1 MDGIARACS
10 LLPAPEETFSHLFF
24 DCPITNNL
32 KKNFIQT
39 YVNQLG
45 IYDRVTDI
53 KKPIPNTV
61 NLFLKTTLCVF
72 QFLIW
77 EAKLKKT
84 TPALETILLDL
95 FYVLKGSLKCS
106 AKLIIGKDVNR
117 LSNLFSH
124 RRWNEL

>member
-32 KKNFIQT
+32 QKNFIQT

-53 KKPIPNTV
+53 KKTNVAHPTKSTNTV
-61 NLFLKTTLCVF
+61 F
-72 QFLIW
+72 I
-77 EAKLKKT
+77 
-84 TPALETILLDL
+84 PD
-95 FYVLKGSLKCS
+95 
-106 AKLIIGKDVNR
+106 
-117 LSNLFSH
+117 
-124 RRWNEL
+124 

>member
-1 MDGIARACS
+1 MC
-10 LLPAPEETFSHLFF
+10 FSIF
-24 DCPITNNL
+24 NL
-32 KKNFIQT
+32 GS
-39 YVNQLG
+39 YS
-45 IYDRVTDI
+45 
-53 KKPIPNTV
+53 
-61 NLFLKTTLCVF
+61 
-72 QFLIW
+72 
-77 EAKLKKT
+77 KLKKT

>member
-1 MDGIARACS
+1 MLIT
-10 LLPAPEETFSHLFF
+10 LPAPEETFSHLFF
-24 DCPITNNL
+24 DCPIINNL
-32 KKNFIQT
+32 QKNFIQT
-39 YVNQLG
+39 YVSQLG